1 MEGQTISINAIDDIP
16 HEVQLSD
23 KQIDAIRARKIGDTR
38 NLVSILRI
46 KIGAQVMLTSNI
58 NIEDRL
64 VMVGKVMGIAHEHRT
79 VKIIYVK
86 FNEENAGLV
95 NMRCDITAQQQR
107 WIPIQKHETLF
118 PIKKKKP
125 HPSIK
130 RTQSPLVLSWAC
142 TIHKVQGLSL
152 KEGVVSFEL
161 QRQEYFSQGQM
172 RVALSSIS
180 KFENMH
186 LFGEYHHN
194 AIKVNQN
201 AKKEYE

>member
-95 NMRCDITAQQQR
+95 NMRCDIIAQQQR

-118 PIKKKKP
+118 PIKKIN
-125 HPSIK
+125 HIL
-130 RTQSPLVLSWAC
+130 PL
-142 TIHKVQGLSL
+142 KGLSL
-152 KEGVVSFEL
+152 
-161 QRQEYFSQGQM
+161 
-172 RVALSSIS
+172 
-180 KFENMH
+180 H
-186 LFGEYHHN
+186 
-194 AIKVNQN
+194 
-201 AKKEYE
+201 

>member
-1 MEGQTISINAIDDIP
+1 MLNEMEGQTISINAIDDIP

-58 NIEDRL
+58 NTEDRL

-95 NMRCDITAQQQR
+95 NMRCDIIAQQQR

-118 PIKKKKP
+118 PIKKIN
-125 HPSIK
+125 HIL
-130 RTQSPLVLSWAC
+130 PL
-142 TIHKVQGLSL
+142 KGLSL
-152 KEGVVSFEL
+152 
-161 QRQEYFSQGQM
+161 
-172 RVALSSIS
+172 
-180 KFENMH
+180 H
-186 LFGEYHHN
+186 
-194 AIKVNQN
+194 
-201 AKKEYE
+201 

>member
-23 KQIDAIRARKIGDTR
+23 KQMDAIRARKIGDTR

-86 FNEENAGLV
+86 FNDENAGLV
-95 NMRCDITAQQQR
+95 TMRCDIIAQQQH
-107 WIPIQKHETLF
+107 WIPIQKHEASF
-118 PIKKKKP
+118 PIKK
-125 HPSIK
+125 
-130 RTQSPLVLSWAC
+130 
-142 TIHKVQGLSL
+142 
-152 KEGVVSFEL
+152 
-161 QRQEYFSQGQM
+161 
-172 RVALSSIS
+172 
-180 KFENMH
+180 
-186 LFGEYHHN
+186 
-194 AIKVNQN
+194 
-201 AKKEYE
+201 